1 MLLLMPCVAIAAT
14 DNNISS
20 SQITDVVE
28 QRPHGKATDSNI
40 FGHVLVSATGE
51 HLPYATVVVK
61 GTTYGCAADGTGH
74 YNINNIPLGDHVL
87 VLSAIG

>member
-1 MLLLMPCVAIAAT
+1 MKQLLFGMLLLMPCVAIAAT

-51 HLPYATVVVK
+51 LFPTLRLSLRVQPMAVLPMARD
-61 GTTYGCAADGTGH
+61 TTT
-74 YNINNIPLGDHVL
+74 
-87 VLSAIG
+87 